1 MNSPI
6 KYYGGKTFML
16 DTIKD
21 NFPPQYDVYVE
32 GFGGGASLL
41 FSKDP
46 GGVEVY
52 NDLGENVYSLF
63 KVLSNKEMF
72 QRLKERLELTYY
84 SEQLRAE
91 YKKALK
97 QQDISIEDRAYYFI
111 YVNRT
116 SFNGVGGFSTNL
128 SVRRNMS
135 KATSDYLSMI
145 DKLPEIHSRLSS
157 VIVEHKDILD
167 LIDKYDAENVFMYL
181 DPPYVW
187 STRTSNTGYEV
198 EMDDEHHQ
206 KLIDKLLECK
216 CKVLL
221 SGYDNPMYDRLLTKF
236 TKISFASP
244 NSHSE
249 NTETLWMNYTPVNK
263 LKEGLLWQVT

>member
-1 MNSPI
+1 
-6 KYYGGKTFML
+6 ML

-21 NFPPQYDVYVE
+21 NFPHKYDVYVE

-63 KVLSNKEMF
+63 KVLNDKEMF
-72 QRLKERLELTYY
+72 QRLKSRLELTYY
-84 SEQLRAE
+84 SEQLRSE
-91 YKKALK
+91 YKKELK
-97 QQDISIEDRAYYFI
+97 KDDLSIEDRAYYFI

-116 SFNGVGGFSTNL
+116 SFNGVGGFSTNM

-145 DKLPEIHSRLSS
+145 DKLPEIHNRLSS
-157 VIVEHKDILD
+157 VIIEHKDILE
-167 LIDKYDAENVFMYL
+167 LIDKYDDENVFMYL

-198 EMDDEHHQ
+198 EMNDEHHQ
-206 KLIDKLLECK
+206 KLINRLLTCK
-216 CKVLL
+216 SKILL
-221 SGYDNPMYDRLLTKF
+221 SGYDNELYDQLLPTF
-236 TKISFASP
+236 RKISFASP
-244 NSHSE
+244 NSHST
-249 NTETLWMNYTPVNK
+249 NVETLWMNYPTV
-263 LKEGLLWQVT
+263 KESKENQLW